1 MRQRLKISLSLL
13 ISLLLCGGFAV
24 FSFTRLFNVVETTFF
39 QPRIVAAREFQ
50 LEKIAERVT
59 RYHRDSI
66 ARFQPVVE
74 ESFVPATFQES
85 NQEAQQVIFDRQ
97 NYFGKLFDDLP
108 NIQLVRFLGSE
119 GKKIHFSTRDSDIE
133 SQDRQRIKYLDY
145 DRINEN
151 LDAQL
156 LLTPAGEAPG
166 MIIDGTVQGDEGEQ
180 RFIYSFPV
188 VDSGNY
194 RGVVLFYVSKRDL
207 LEYLLRFPG
216 LDVTDLFLVG
226 QEGIVFNTPSRDI
239 VSIQSELKGIWEQVE
254 SRGEVYQAPVAIEA
268 LSEAGE
274 QPESRRENYNVLSIG
289 TDGFGILSLLI
300 PYSVFQLQPIMKGVV
315 IAAIFL
321 TVFLVVYLI
330 LNLRQD
336 PVLVLSQRIKR
347 LQLDIL
353 REFVEGGERID
364 WKQWQRKLEDN
375 RGELKTRIKRGIGR
389 IPSQKEAELDGMI
402 DRSWDEILSIIE
414 ARVGGPKPEA
424 PDIRHIEE
432 LLQRALEGAQLT
444 VQAPVS
450 ATTQAPVRK
459 AGIVVEEIGVDE
471 VVEPGEVIPTEE
483 PEELEEA
490 EAVEEVE
497 EAAEAEELEEAEA
510 VEEPE
515 ELEEAEAVEEAEEA
529 AEAEELEEAEAVEE
543 PEELEEA
550 EAVEEAE
557 ELEEAEAEEAAE
569 AEELEEA
576 EAVEEPEELEEAE
589 AVEEAEEAAEAE
601 ELEEAE
607 AVEEPEEVEE
617 AEAVEEAEELEEAEA
632 LEEAEEPVFLEGEE
646 QEIVEELEGVKE
658 IVPLPPLPQE
668 QLEELPTAEA
678 EQRQVSPLP
687 GQAASKQP
695 QVAAVE
701 TAAGP
706 EGSVEELEVA
716 EDETAP
722 IVSILGAG
730 EELVMEA
737 VPGQEQA
744 KQLSP
749 EEIERIQRSD
759 ERKQLEELLAS
770 KTIRTYSLEDIES
783 IIMEQRSSVVME
795 NGVYRIKDEIVAGAE
810 SKARRSGLMALA
822 EASLMEP
829 AKVSG
834 ALESGIGAL
843 LGDESILDLETEI
856 GQIRE
861 RSTEIEYTS
870 LKKTKNIHFFED
882 GLDYDEYLKGFRG
895 GKTETD
901 RLRSLVEFSGKL
913 KAVNAAIF
921 SKENGKYS
929 LVLKV
934 GLNDPGF
941 EVYFTAEEPFVDML
955 IKPRHTVYIGESIEK
970 IKALSIKMHP
980 EDLRYMQAALIFP
993 AVFRG
998 HESFLLLGL
1007 PVQWDLD
1014 IEDIITRL
1022 DIY

>member
-490 EAVEEVE
+490 EAVEE
-497 EAAEAEELEEAEA
+497 
-510 VEEPE
+510 
-515 ELEEAEAVEEAEEA
+515 AEEA

-550 EAVEEAE
+550 EAV
-557 ELEEAEAEEAAE
+557 
-569 AEELEEA
+569 
-576 EAVEEPEELEEAE
+576 
-589 AVEEAEEAAEAE
+589 
-601 ELEEAE
+601 
-607 AVEEPEEVEE
+607 
-617 AEAVEEAEELEEAEA
+617 
-632 LEEAEEPVFLEGEE
+632 EEAEEPVFLEGEE